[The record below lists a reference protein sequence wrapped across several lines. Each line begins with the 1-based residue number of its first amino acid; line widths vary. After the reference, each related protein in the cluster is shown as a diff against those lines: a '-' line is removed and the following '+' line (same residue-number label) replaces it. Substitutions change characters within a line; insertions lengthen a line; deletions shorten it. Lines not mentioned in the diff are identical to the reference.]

1 MGNHFFKAAPDVPVK
16 VFIFYIDNSTLN
28 RKVYNQQVYIYIY
41 VFIYLGTKNRTVKD
55 ALHCKDEPKQGLN
68 YCFTLRKLRS
78 EFLLL

>member
-41 VFIYLGTKNRTVKD
+41 MFLYTLEQKIEQSKMHFIVKMN
-55 ALHCKDEPKQGLN
+55 QS
-68 YCFTLRKLRS
+68 RV
-78 EFLLL
+78 